1 MTDSILSP
9 MRTTMNNFG
18 QKQGHRMTPEQP
30 HLLLGDVINTPILVH
45 EESKETIITYLQYAG
60 VKSQEDLSL
69 LDKTDLPRST
79 AILNKARGK
88 TTFLLRGRFGL
99 RRKVWDVPD
108 GMRILSEGGLN
119 TNRKDRR

>member
-1 MTDSILSP
+1 

-30 HLLLGDVINTPILVH
+30 HLLLGDVINTPIPVH
-45 EESKETIITYLQYAG
+45 EESKETIIAYLQYAG

-79 AILNKARGK
+79 VGK
-88 TTFLLRGRFGL
+88 PHSYLGDDLVFDE
-99 RRKVWDVPD
+99 KS
-108 GMRILSEGGLN
+108 GMCRMECASYLKEALTRIEN
-119 TNRKDRR
+119 IANER